1 MFDKRRKI
9 QEVRESFLDTDEL
22 LQSIGQKQRGRQV
35 ATGASTQDSITNA
48 FEQFIDYCTDSG
60 GSEVTDGQNY
70 SFEGGN
76 GKRNSMMNSS
86 LNKSLDKSANFDED
100 ATAKV
105 REDYYQ
111 SLLNK
116 SPNRIES
123 LDLFLLLDDEND
135 QFLKYSEIRQ
145 IWPFI

>member
-48 FEQFIDYCTDSG
+48 FEQFIDYCTDSRG
-60 GSEVTDGQNY
+60 PEVTDGQNY
-70 SFEGGN
+70 SFEGGDD
-76 GKRNSMMNSS
+76 KRNSMMNSS